1 MALRHTPGIRQVPNA
16 SAPRFPIFGRWLFM
30 GAVSLRPVTRDN
42 SGEMGGRIASPTLI
56 GRIEELQ
63 TLEAAR
69 VRAANGEPAV
79 VLVGGEAGVG
89 KTRLVAELISRW
101 VSDGTRVLVGGCV
114 PVGGDGLPYAPIVE
128 ALRPLPDELG
138 VATVRELGG
147 PSWRELARLLPSLGE
162 PDAGPPGQAA
172 QARLFEL
179 LLGLLV
185 RLSEPTPVAL
195 VVEDVHW
202 SDQSTRDLLAFLVRN
217 LRQNRVLLVVTY
229 RSDEPRSE
237 QLGPWLAELDR
248 GGPVQRLKL
257 ARLDR
262 AQTAAQ
268 LVGILGA
275 APPADLVDAVFGR
288 SEGNPFFTEELLA
301 AVRAGSSELPTTVRD
316 LLRGR
321 VQALPERAQQVLAVA
336 AVAGQRVPHRLLA
349 SVAGLDDQD
358 LLQALRILVAHQLL
372 VTRPAEDGYQF
383 RHALLQEVV
392 DADLLPGERA
402 QLHAA
407 YAHAL
412 TQQPELAGMSP
423 AVRAAELAIHWEAA
437 GEATQA
443 LPARVQAGLA
453 AERARAFAEADRHYQ
468 RALALWEQ
476 VADPG
481 RPAGL
486 DWVDLLTR
494 AAEVAGFTGTTEEA
508 VELLERA
515 LGQVDQAGEPVR
527 AAMLLRLLGGHRH
540 TALDHGAALAAYEQA
555 EQLVAAEAPSA
566 ERARVLG
573 DHAHGLLEIGRPQEA
588 IPRCEDAIAVARLA
602 GARAEEARALVVLAS
617 CLDDPAEL
625 DRSIAL
631 HLEARRLAEE
641 AGDTQ
646 TVVDTYGELAFTLA
660 RAGRDRDAL
669 ADAREGYQRA
679 RQLGLEHAVGS
690 YVAYNLAWQL
700 LAAGQWAECERF
712 TTDLLAADSWAA
724 HDLHAIRAQLLT
736 RQGNFAA
743 AHEQLDQVDQV
754 SHGRDLAWLERTEL
768 ALWESNNE
776 AASAAAAEGPRWRR
790 STSGPDGRLSHHSS
804 QFYPLALRL
813 AADQA
818 ERAAGRRAVDELAE
832 IRRRTEPIASELD
845 QLTTSP
851 VPEARQPGV
860 LCNLLL
866 AKAELSRLDGAS
878 DPERWQTAATAWER
892 LGRPFEVAYTRFR
905 QAEALLLAGETP
917 RPQAETLLWQAHQ
930 TAVPLGAAPLRRE
943 IELLAQ
949 RGRLHLEEPVDTT
962 VASTAPPPAASLGL
976 TQREAEVLALVA
988 EGKTNR
994 QIGQALFITP
1004 KTAGV
1009 HVSRILAKLGVT
1021 GRGEAAAVTH
1031 RLGLDKQ

>member
-1 MALRHTPGIRQVPNA
+1 MGPESATCHTWALGCSPSLVAG
-16 SAPRFPIFGRWLFM
+16 
-30 GAVSLRPVTRDN
+30 SLRPAFPLGPVAGDN
-42 SGEMGGRIASPTLI
+42 PGEMGGRVQSPTLV
-56 GRIEELQ
+56 GRVEELEL
-63 TLEAAR
+63 LEAAR
-69 VRAANGEPAV
+69 VRAADGEPAV

-89 KTRLVAELISRW
+89 KTRLVAELVARW
-101 VSDGTRVLVGGCV
+101 VTDGTRVLVGGCL
-114 PVGGDGLPYAPIVE
+114 PVGGEGLPYAPIVE
-128 ALRPLPDELG
+128 ALRPLPNELG

-162 PDAGPPGQAA
+162 PDAGPPGQAD

-179 LLGLLV
+179 LLGLLG
-185 RLSEPTPVAL
+185 RLSQRTPVAL
-195 VVEDVHW
+195 VVEDLHW

-229 RSDEPRSE
+229 RSDEPRSDR
-237 QLGPWLAELDR
+237 LGPWLAELDR
-248 GGPVQRLKL
+248 GGPVQRLQL

-268 LVGILGA
+268 LLGILGA

-288 SEGNPFFTEELLA
+288 SEGNPFFSEELLA
-301 AVRAGSSELPTTVRD
+301 AVRAGSSELPATVRD

-321 VQALPERAQQVLAVA
+321 VQVLPERAQQVLAVA
-336 AVAGQRVPHRLLA
+336 AVAGQRVSHRLLA
-349 SVAGLDDQD
+349 SVADLNDHD
-358 LLQALRILVAHQLL
+358 LLQALRVLVAHQLL
-372 VTRPAEDGYQF
+372 VTRPEDGYQF

-392 DADLLPGERA
+392 DDDLLPAERA
-402 QLHAA
+402 RLHAA

-412 TQQPELAGMSP
+412 TQRPELAGVSS

-486 DWVDLLTR
+486 DRVDLLTR
-494 AAEVAGFTGTTEEA
+494 AAEVAGLTGTTERA
-508 VELLERA
+508 VALLEQA

-527 AAMLLRLLGGHRH
+527 AAVLLRLLGGLRH
-540 TALDHGAALAAYEQA
+540 EALDHGAALAAYTQA
-555 EQLVAAEAPSA
+555 EQLLAAEAPSA
-566 ERARVLG
+566 ERARVLA
-573 DHAHGLLEIGRPQEA
+573 DHAHGLLETGHPREA
-588 IPRCEDAIAVARLA
+588 IPRCEDAIAVARLV
-602 GARAEEARALVVLAS
+602 GARAEEAWALAVLAS

-641 AGDTQ
+641 VGDAG
-646 TVVDTYGELAFTLA
+646 TVIDTYGNLAFTLA

-669 ADAREGYQRA
+669 ATAREGYQRA
-679 RQLGLEHAVGS
+679 RQLGLEHAMGS

-712 TTDLLAADSWAA
+712 TADLLTADSWAA
-724 HDLHAIRAQLLT
+724 HDLHAIRAQLLI

-743 AHEQLDQVDQV
+743 AREQLDQMDRV
-754 SHGRDLAWLERTEL
+754 SYGRDLAWLERTEL
-768 ALWESNNE
+768 ALWENDNE
-776 AASAAAAEGPRWRR
+776 AASAAVAEGLRWRHP
-790 STSGPDGRLSHHSS
+790 SSGPDGGLSHHSS
-804 QFYPLALRL
+804 PFYPLALRL

-818 ERAAGRRAVDELAE
+818 ERAAGRRAADELAE
-832 IRRRTEPIASELD
+832 IRRRTEPIVGEL
-845 QLTTSP
+845 QRLTTSP
-851 VPEARQPGV
+851 TPEAHHPGV
-860 LCNLLL
+860 LCNLLS

-878 DPERWQTAATAWER
+878 DPERWQTAAAAWER
-892 LGRPFEVAYTRFR
+892 LGRPFEVAYARFR
-905 QAEALLLAGETP
+905 QAEALLAGGTP
-917 RPQAETLLWQAHQ
+917 RQQAETLLWQAHQ
-930 TAVPLGAAPLRRE
+930 TAVELGAAPLRRE

-949 RGRLHLEEPVDTT
+949 RGRLRLEEPVDTT
-962 VASTAPPPAASLGL
+962 AAPTAPSSPATALGL

-988 EGKTNR
+988 EGRTNR

-1004 KTAGV
+1004 KTASV
-1009 HVSRILAKLGVT
+1009 HVSRILAKLGVA
-1021 GRGEAAAVTH
+1021 GRGEAAAVAH
-1031 RLGLDKQ
+1031 RLGLDKP

>member
-1 MALRHTPGIRQVPNA
+1 MPYA
-16 SAPRFPIFGRWLFM
+16 SARPLPIFGRWLLTA
-30 GAVSLRPVTRDN
+30 AVSLWPVVRDN
-42 SGEMGGRIASPTLI
+42 PGEMGGRVASPTFV
-56 GRIEELQ
+56 GRVEELRL
-63 TLEAAR
+63 LEATRGR
-69 VRAANGEPAV
+69 VADGEPAV

-89 KTRLVAELISRW
+89 KTRLVAELTARW
-101 VSDGTRVLVGGCV
+101 ATDGMRVLVGGCV

-128 ALRPLPDELG
+128 ALRPLPNELG

-162 PDAGPPGQAA
+162 PDAGPPGQAD

-179 LLGLLV
+179 LLGLLA
-185 RLSEPTPVAL
+185 RLSEQAPIAV
-195 VVEDVHW
+195 VVEDLHW

-229 RSDEPRSE
+229 RSDEPRSDR
-237 QLGPWLAELDR
+237 LGPWLAELDR
-248 GGPVQRLKL
+248 GGPVQRLQL

-268 LVGILGA
+268 LLGILGA

-288 SEGNPFFTEELLA
+288 SEGNPFFTEELVA
-301 AVRAGSSELPTTVRD
+301 AVRAGSSQLPATIRD

-321 VQALPERAQQVLAVA
+321 VQVLPERAQQVLAVA
-336 AVAGQRVPHRLLA
+336 AVAGQRVSHGLLA
-349 SVAGLDDQD
+349 SVADLNDHD
-358 LLQALRILVAHQLL
+358 LLQALRVVVAHQLL
-372 VTRPAEDGYQF
+372 VTRPEEDGYEF

-392 DADLLPGERA
+392 GTDLLPGERA
-402 QLHAA
+402 RLHAA
-407 YAHAL
+407 YAYAL
-412 TQQPELAGMSP
+412 TQRPELAGVSP

-453 AERARAFAEADRHYQ
+453 AERAGAFAEADRHYQ

-494 AAEVAGFTGTTEEA
+494 AAEVAGLTGTTERA
-508 VELLERA
+508 VELLEQA
-515 LGQVDQAGEPVR
+515 LDQVNRAGEPIR

-540 TALDHGAALAAYEQA
+540 EALDHGAALAAYTQA
-555 EQLVAAEAPSA
+555 EQLLAAEAPSA
-566 ERARVLG
+566 ERARVLA
-573 DHAHGLLEIGRPQEA
+573 DHAHGLLETGHPQEA
-588 IPRCEDAIAVARLA
+588 IPRCEDAIAVARMV
-602 GARAEEARALVVLAS
+602 GARAEEAWALAVLAS

-641 AGDTQ
+641 VGDAQ
-646 TVVDTYGELAFTLA
+646 TVINTYGNLAFTLA

-669 ADAREGYQRA
+669 DTAREGYQRA
-679 RQLGLEHAVGS
+679 RQLGLEHAMGS

-712 TTDLLAADSWAA
+712 TADLLTADNWAA
-724 HDLHAIRAQLLT
+724 HDLHAIRAQLLS

-743 AHEQLDQVDQV
+743 AHKHLDQMDRV
-754 SHGRDLAWLERTEL
+754 SYGRDLAWLERTEL
-768 ALWESNNE
+768 ALWENDNE
-776 AASAAAAEGPRWRR
+776 AASAAVAEGLRWRHP
-790 STSGPDGRLSHHSS
+790 SSGPDGGLSHHSS
-804 QFYPLALRL
+804 PFYPLALRL

-818 ERAAGRRAVDELAE
+818 ERAAGRRAADELAE
-832 IRRRTEPIASELD
+832 IRRRTEPIAGELYR
-845 QLTTSP
+845 LTTSP
-851 VPEARQPGV
+851 APEAHHPGV

-866 AKAELSRLDGAS
+866 AQAELSRLEGAS
-878 DPERWQTAATAWER
+878 DPERWQTAAAAWEQ
-892 LGRPFEVAYTRFR
+892 LGRPFEAAYARFR
-905 QAEALLLAGETP
+905 QAEALLAGGTP
-917 RPQAETLLWQAHQ
+917 RQQAESLLWQAHQ
-930 TAVPLGAAPLRRE
+930 TAVELGAAPLRRE

-949 RGRLHLEEPVDTT
+949 RGRLRLEEPVDTT
-962 VASTAPPPAASLGL
+962 GAPTAPSSPAATLGL

-988 EGKTNR
+988 EGRTNR

-1004 KTAGV
+1004 KTASV
-1009 HVSRILAKLGVT
+1009 HVSRILAKLGVA
-1021 GRGEAAAVTH
+1021 GRGEAAAVAH
-1031 RLGLDKQ
+1031 RLGLDKP